1 MAAPAPFSP
10 LIALDLVAL
19 DTETTGLDAASARLL
34 QIGAVRLDG
43 AAGATDE
50 IFVSL
55 VDPGIPIPARST
67 GIHGIGDDDVAGAPG
82 AGEALARLAVFLGDS
97 VVVGHSIGF
106 DIEILRREAARAG
119 IAWAAPTAL
128 DIRPLAEA
136 VLHDLAGYDLDALC
150 AHLGITITGRHTA
163 PGDAR
168 AAADVFA
175 ALLPRLRERGV
186 RTLAEAQALAHQVRR
201 REGEREPVPA
211 GPALEPAAR
220 IDPYTY
226 RHRVADL
233 MSTPVAMLD
242 GERPLRE
249 ALALMIER
257 GVSSTI
263 VAGAHGEVG
272 IVTERDVLRAV
283 GKLGIDALDTRLAE
297 LRSAPLVT
305 VAADDPLYR
314 AIGRMERLG
323 IRHLGVVDASGG
335 VVGAVTTRNLLRHR
349 ASAAMVL
356 GDETEAGEGVAGLA
370 AAWGR
375 VPETAQKLAAEAV
388 DPRTTASVISAEIR
402 TLTRRAAE
410 IAAVELGPA
419 PVPYAVLVL
428 GSAGRG
434 ESLLA
439 ADQDNAIVY
448 AGAGAGEGG
457 LAEAYFAR
465 LGERIAACLDG
476 VGIPFCKGGVMA
488 REPAWCQ
495 SLHGWRGTVAGW
507 IGRQRPEDLLNVD
520 IFFDA
525 AIVHGDRALGEGLLA
540 DAWGRARR
548 TPSFL
553 VALAGTARDWRS
565 PARFLGGFRTGADG
579 RLDLKAGGLL
589 PIVAAARVLAIKAGT
604 DGAPVRSTAERLRA
618 AAAAGLASESQIEGL
633 VAAHGTILGAI
644 LRQQIADAG
653 VGVRL
658 GTRVATADLG
668 KRGRAALR
676 EALRRV
682 PGALD
687 LVGEGTLRF

>member
-50 IFVSL
+50 VFVSL

-82 AGEALARLAVFLGDS
+82 AGEALARLAAFVGDS

-119 IAWAAPTAL
+119 IAWSAPTAL

-150 AHLGITITGRHTA
+150 AHLGITIAGRHTA

-168 AAADVFA
+168 AAADVFT

-201 REGEREPVPA
+201 REGEREPIAAA
-211 GPALEPAAR
+211 GPALKPGAR
-220 IDPYTY
+220 IDPYAY

-283 GKLGIDALDTRLAE
+283 GRLGIDALDTRLAE

-356 GDETEAGEGVAGLA
+356 GDEIEAGEGVVGLA

-375 VPETAQKLAAEAV
+375 VPETAQRLAAEEV
-388 DPRTTASVISAEIR
+388 DPRTIASVISAEIR

-410 IAAVELGPA
+410 IAAAELGPA

-448 AGAGAGEGG
+448 AGTGEDGA
-457 LAEAYFAR
+457 AEAYFAG
-465 LGERIAACLDG
+465 LGERIATCLDG

-495 SLHGWRGTVAGW
+495 SLQGWRGTVAGW

-525 AIVHGDRALGEGLLA
+525 AIVHGDRVLGEGLLA

-589 PIVAAARVLAIKAGT
+589 PIVAAARVLAIKAVA

-633 VAAHGTILGAI
+633 VGAHGAILGAI

-668 KRGRAALR
+668 KLGRAALR
-676 EALRRV
+676 EALRSV